1 MRLQMKVTLAMLLA
15 VALIT
20 FTNAAVL
27 WYAIYPSYLALE
39 EEEAERNIARVHSV
53 LDEDVAALA
62 RIVTDWA
69 AWDDTYQFI
78 DGRKPSFVQDNL
90 TATSLANLSV
100 SLLYAED
107 TARRPVLTTAF
118 DRAEGSVDTA
128 ALDAA
133 GGFAAAARPLID
145 RAWAAG
151 EASGLVLADGG
162 LFMAAARGI
171 QPSDRGAPA
180 NGVLVF
186 ARAVDDEVAES
197 LRRRVRLPIAFDT
210 PLPAGAP
217 AEDMA
222 LTRTGD
228 TIVAASVLR
237 DLDGNPLLTF
247 HAEMPRSIEL
257 LGSRTLL
264 VAALSLVLSAV
275 LILFLLWVALRRIIV
290 RPIQSLT
297 ARLAPS
303 GEADPARGTDEIGAL
318 ATALARHVE
327 LQRALVEA
335 DAARR
340 VAEEAN
346 RTKSMFLAQM
356 SHELRTPLHAVLG
369 FAEIME
375 QQLFGPLSD
384 RYRDS
389 AGRIRT
395 SGTHLLNLINDILD
409 LSRVE
414 AGEFKVV
421 AEPVDVAAV
430 LEESVQLARELPG
443 SGALAL
449 DAAIPAGLP
458 WLTADTRR
466 LRQVVLNLLSNAVK
480 FTPEGGRVTLRAL
493 ADSAGLVVSVQ
504 DTGVGIAPE
513 HLETVLRPFGQV
525 DNSHTR
531 KHDGAGL
538 GLPLAREF
546 TRLMGGTLSIASAPG
561 AGTTVTVAFP
571 RERLLAQRKSA

>member
-39 EEEAERNIARVHSV
+39 EDEAERNIARVHSV
-53 LDEDVAALA
+53 LDEDVATLA
-62 RIVTDWA
+62 RTVTDWA
-69 AWDDTYQFI
+69 AWDDTYLFVG
-78 DGRKPSFVQDNL
+78 GRKPAFVQDNL
-90 TATSLANLSV
+90 TATALANLSV
-100 SLLYAED
+100 NLLYAED
-107 TARRPVLTTAF
+107 TARRPVLTTSF
-118 DRAEGSVDTA
+118 DRAEGTVDTA
-128 ALDAA
+128 ALD
-133 GGFAAAARPLID
+133 GVGTFAAAARPLIE
-145 RAWAAG
+145 RAWGAG
-151 EASGLVLADGG
+151 EASGLVLADGR

-171 QPSDRGAPA
+171 QPSDRGSPA

-197 LRRRVRLPIAFDT
+197 LRRRVRLPIAFGA

-228 TIVAASVLR
+228 TIIAASVLR
-237 DLDGNPLLTF
+237 DVDRSPLLTF

-290 RPIQSLT
+290 RPIQDLT
-297 ARLAPS
+297 VRLAPV
-303 GEADPARGTDEIGAL
+303 GHAGPAGTDEIGAL
-318 ATALARHVE
+318 AAALARHVE

-375 QQLFGPLSD
+375 QQLLGPLSD
-384 RYRDS
+384 PYRDS
-389 AGRIRT
+389 ASRIRT

-443 SGALAL
+443 SGALTL
-449 DAAIPAGLP
+449 DTAIPAGLP

-480 FTPEGGRVTLRAL
+480 FTPEGGRVTLRAM
-493 ADSAGLVVSVQ
+493 ADSTGLAVSVQ

-513 HLETVLRPFGQV
+513 HLETVLRPFGQI
-525 DNSHTR
+525 DNSQTR

-546 TRLMGGTLSIASAPG
+546 TRLMGGTLSIASTPG
-561 AGTTVTVAFP
+561 TGTTVTVAFP
-571 RERLLAQRKSA
+571 RDRLLVERKSA